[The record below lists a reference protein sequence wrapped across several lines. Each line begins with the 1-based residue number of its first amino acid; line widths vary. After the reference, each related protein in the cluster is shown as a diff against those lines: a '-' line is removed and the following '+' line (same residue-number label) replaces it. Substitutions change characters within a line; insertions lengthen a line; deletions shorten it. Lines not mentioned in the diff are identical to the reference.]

1 MYSCLVFS
9 TRRIAVTRSPILAFN
24 ALCYFD
30 FFQSKNIS
38 FLTQIVTLLISILAE
53 ENQFIPSSLL
63 NVLVCILHA
72 ISNRFCEDSLTF
84 LQSPLFS
91 PYLLFIREII
101 LLCHLLQSRCTPLH
115 PLPPRHQGRCLH
127 PLSAPSPHRLSP
139 SPLLPTPR
147 LSLLRQPRRLGRL
160 LPLRRRHR
168 LRQGL
173 LLLRSFP
180 HLPLTPSGLLAHP
193 LHHRPVPAS
202 HRPLPPE
209 GPRPARRRARRALR
223 LLSPGCPLASSLSV
237 ADCRALLLKGI
248 GVEALVDGL
257 ARTTDSVGTAT
268 AIVLILTS
276 LLQGGCCHRLSH
288 QTRHSTWLH
297 RRCLFTPLCCLRPA
311 PISLSSSPGPS
322 TFSSATRAVRLLPS
336 PHVQ

>member
-1 MYSCLVFS
+1 MYSCLTFS

-63 NVLVCILHA
+63 SVLVCILHA
-72 ISNRFCEDSLTF
+72 IRNRFCEDSLTF
-84 LQSPLFS
+84 LHSPLFT
-91 PYLLFIREII
+91 PYLLFVREVI
-101 LLCHLLQSRCTPLH
+101 LLCHLLQSRCTPPC
-115 PLPPRHQGRCLH
+115 PLPPRHQGRRLH
-127 PLSAPSPHRLSP
+127 SPSTPSPHRLSP
-139 SPLLPTPR
+139 PPLLSTPR
-147 LSLLRQPRRLGRL
+147 LPLLRQPRRLGRL
-160 LPLRRRHR
+160 LPLRRHHR

-173 LLLRSFP
+173 LLLRSLP
-180 HLPLTPSGLLAHP
+180 HLSLTPSGLLAHR
-193 LHHRPVPAS
+193 LRHRPVPAS

-248 GVEALVDGL
+248 GVEALVAGL
-257 ARTTDSVGTAT
+257 ARTSDSVGTAT

-276 LLQGGCCHRLSH
+276 LLQGGCSRRLSH
-288 QTRHSTWLH
+288 QTPRCTWLH
-297 RRCLFTPLCCLRPA
+297 RRCPSTPRCWRRPA
-311 PISLSSSPGPS
+311 PTSPSSSPGPS
-322 TFSSATRAVRLLPS
+322 TFSSATRAVRLLRS
-336 PHVQ
+336 PHAQ

>member
-53 ENQFIPSSLL
+53 ENQFIPS
-63 NVLVCILHA
+63 ILHA
-72 ISNRFCEDSLTF
+72 ISNCFCEDSLTF
-84 LQSPLFS
+84 LHSPLFS
-91 PYLLFIREII
+91 PYLLFVREII
-101 LLCHLLQSRCTPLH
+101 LLCHLLQLRCTPLH
-115 PLPPRHQGRCLH
+115 PLPPRHQGRRLH
-127 PLSAPSPHRLSP
+127 PFSAPSPHRLSP

-180 HLPLTPSGLLAHP
+180 HLPLTPSGLLAHR

-209 GPRPARRRARRALR
+209 GPRPARRRARRAL
-223 LLSPGCPLASSLSV
+223 G
-237 ADCRALLLKGI
+237 AL
-248 GVEALVDGL
+248 
-257 ARTTDSVGTAT
+257 
-268 AIVLILTS
+268 
-276 LLQGGCCHRLSH
+276 
-288 QTRHSTWLH
+288 
-297 RRCLFTPLCCLRPA
+297 
-311 PISLSSSPGPS
+311 
-322 TFSSATRAVRLLPS
+322 
-336 PHVQ
+336 